1 MSPKPEMIQNPLIF
15 PAFWLGFCLFVV
27 DGFFLFSLVLCLF
40 FASCCCFIVV
50 LIVSLC
56 TSFFLSFFLSFF
68 FFKRAKMSLLTFHL
82 ELKDSEC
89 LSVWMIGSK
98 RSIYLLFIGTKKETA
113 AKQHRRKLNTN
124 TVNNN
129 QRNQLQSN
137 TEKN

>member
-1 MSPKPEMIQNPLIF
+1 MIQNPLIF

-56 TSFFLSFFLSFF
+56 TSFFLSFFLSSFF